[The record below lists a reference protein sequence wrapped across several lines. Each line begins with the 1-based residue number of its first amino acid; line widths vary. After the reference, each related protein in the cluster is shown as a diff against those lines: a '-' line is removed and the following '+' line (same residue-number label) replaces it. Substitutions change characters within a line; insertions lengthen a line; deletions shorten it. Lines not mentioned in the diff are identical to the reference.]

1 MATLYEDWRNVKR
14 ELGRMVNRMESGVRA
29 AESVEDVRQR
39 EYARGRRDGEAAVKH
54 DYCNGCGK
62 QEFYDACNGHY
73 RLIWMFLS
81 LDRPDRE
88 IVRTVVERLAA
99 AQEEEAST

>member
-1 MATLYEDWRNVKR
+1 MATLHEDWRAVKR
-14 ELGRMVNRMESGVRA
+14 ELERMVCRMENRA
-29 AESVEDVRQR
+29 AESAEDMRQQA
-39 EYARGRRDGEAAVKH
+39 YARGRRDGQTEARH

-73 RLIWMFLS
+73 RLIRMFLS
-81 LDRPDRE
+81 LDSPDRE

-99 AQEEEAST
+99 AREEAST

>member
-14 ELGRMVNRMESGVRA
+14 ELGRMVNRMENSVRA
-29 AESVEDVRQR
+29 TESVEDVRQR
-39 EYARGRRDGEAAVKH
+39 EYARGRRDGQAEARH

-62 QEFYDACNGHY
+62 QEFYDACNGYY

-81 LDRPDRE
+81 LDSPDRE

-99 AQEEEAST
+99 AREEASA

>member
-1 MATLYEDWRNVKR
+1 MATLCEDWRNVKR
-14 ELGRMVNRMESGVRA
+14 ELGRMVCRMENGVRA
-29 AESVEDVRQR
+29 AESAEDMRQQA
-39 EYARGRRDGEAAVKH
+39 YARGRRDGQAEARH

-73 RLIWMFLS
+73 RMIWTLLS
-81 LDRPDRE
+81 LDSPDRE

-99 AQEEEAST
+99 AREEAST

>member
-1 MATLYEDWRNVKR
+1 METLYGEWRAVKR
-14 ELGRMVNRMESGVRA
+14 ELERMVCRMENRA
-29 AESVEDVRQR
+29 AESAEDMRQQA
-39 EYARGRRDGEAAVKH
+39 YARGRRDGQTEARH

-73 RLIWMFLS
+73 RLIRMFLS
-81 LDRPDRE
+81 LDSPDRE

-99 AQEEEAST
+99 AREEAST

>member
-14 ELGRMVNRMESGVRA
+14 ELGRMVCRMENGVRA
-29 AESVEDVRQR
+29 AESVEDMRQQA
-39 EYARGRRDGEAAVKH
+39 YARGLRDGQAEARH
-54 DYCNGCGK
+54 DYCNGCRK

-73 RLIWMFLS
+73 LLIRTLLS
-81 LDRPDRE
+81 LDSADRE

-99 AQEEEAST
+99 AREEANT

>member
-14 ELGRMVNRMESGVRA
+14 ELGRMVNRMENGVRA
-29 AESVEDVRQR
+29 AESGEDMRQR
-39 EYARGRRDGEAAVKH
+39 EYARGRRDGQAEARH

-62 QEFYDACNGHY
+62 QEFYDACNGYY

-81 LDRPDRE
+81 LDSPDRE
-88 IVRTVVERLAA
+88 IVRAVVERLAA
-99 AQEEEAST
+99 AREEAST

>member
-1 MATLYEDWRNVKR
+1 METLYGEWRAVKR
-14 ELGRMVNRMESGVRA
+14 ELERMVCRMENRA
-29 AESVEDVRQR
+29 AESAEDMRQQA
-39 EYARGRRDGEAAVKH
+39 YARGLRDGQAEARH

-81 LDRPDRE
+81 LDSADRE

-99 AQEEEAST
+99 AREEENA

>member
-1 MATLYEDWRNVKR
+1 MTTLYEDWRNVKR
-14 ELGRMVNRMESGVRA
+14 ELGRMVCRMENGVRA
-29 AESVEDVRQR
+29 AESAEDMRQQA
-39 EYARGRRDGEAAVKH
+39 YARGRRDGQAEAWH

-73 RLIWMFLS
+73 RMIWTLLS
-81 LDRPDRE
+81 LDSPDRE

-99 AQEEEAST
+99 AREEAST

>member
-1 MATLYEDWRNVKR
+1 METLYEEWRAVKR
-14 ELGRMVNRMESGVRA
+14 ELERMVCRMENRA
-29 AESVEDVRQR
+29 AESAEDMRQQA
-39 EYARGRRDGEAAVKH
+39 YARGRRDGQAAARH

-81 LDRPDRE
+81 LDNADRE

-99 AQEEEAST
+99 AREEAST

>member
-1 MATLYEDWRNVKR
+1 METLYEEWRAVKR
-14 ELGRMVNRMESGVRA
+14 ELGRMVCRVENGVRA
-29 AESVEDVRQR
+29 AESVED
-39 EYARGRRDGEAAVKH
+39 ARRRAYTSGRRDGQAEARH

-73 RLIWMFLS
+73 RLIWTLLS
-81 LDRPDRE
+81 LDSADRE

-99 AQEEEAST
+99 AREEAIT

>member
-1 MATLYEDWRNVKR
+1 METLYEEWRAVKR
-14 ELGRMVNRMESGVRA
+14 ELERMVCRMENRA
-29 AESVEDVRQR
+29 AESVEDVWQR
-39 EYARGRRDGEAAVKH
+39 EYARGRRDGQAEARH

-62 QEFYDACNGHY
+62 REFYDACNGYY

-81 LDRPDRE
+81 LDNPDRE

-99 AQEEEAST
+99 AREEAST

>member
-14 ELGRMVNRMESGVRA
+14 ELGRMVNRMEVGVRA
-29 AESVEDVRQR
+29 AESGEDMRQQA
-39 EYARGRRDGEAAVKH
+39 YAHGRRDGQAEARH

-73 RLIWMFLS
+73 RLIWTLLS
-81 LDRPDRE
+81 LNSADRE

-99 AQEEEAST
+99 AREEAST

>member
-1 MATLYEDWRNVKR
+1 MTTLYEDWRNVKR
-14 ELGRMVNRMESGVRA
+14 ELGRMVCRMENGVRA
-29 AESVEDVRQR
+29 AESVEDARRQA
-39 EYARGRRDGEAAVKH
+39 YTRGRRDGQTEARH

-73 RLIWMFLS
+73 RLIWTLLS
-81 LDRPDRE
+81 LDSADRE

-99 AQEEEAST
+99 AREEAST

>member
-1 MATLYEDWRNVKR
+1 METLYEEWRAVKR
-14 ELGRMVNRMESGVRA
+14 ELGRMVCRMENGVRA

-39 EYARGRRDGEAAVKH
+39 EYARGRRDGQAEAKH

-81 LDRPDRE
+81 LDNPDRE

-99 AQEEEAST
+99 AREEENA

>member
-1 MATLYEDWRNVKR
+1 MATLCEDWRNVKR
-14 ELGRMVNRMESGVRA
+14 ELGRMVCRMENSVRA

-39 EYARGRRDGEAAVKH
+39 EYARGRRDGQAEARH

-73 RLIWMFLS
+73 LLIRTLLS
-81 LDRPDRE
+81 LDSADRE

-99 AQEEEAST
+99 AREEENA

>member
-1 MATLYEDWRNVKR
+1 METLYGEWRAVKR
-14 ELGRMVNRMESGVRA
+14 ELERMVCRMENRA
-29 AESVEDVRQR
+29 AEFAEDMRQQA
-39 EYARGRRDGEAAVKH
+39 YARGLRDGQAEARH

-73 RLIWMFLS
+73 RMIWTLLS
-81 LDRPDRE
+81 LDSPDRE

-99 AQEEEAST
+99 AREEAST

>member
-1 MATLYEDWRNVKR
+1 METLYGEWRAVKR
-14 ELGRMVNRMESGVRA
+14 ELERMVCRMENRA
-29 AESVEDVRQR
+29 AESAENMRQQA
-39 EYARGRRDGEAAVKH
+39 YARGRRDGQTEARH

-73 RLIWMFLS
+73 RLIWTLLS
-81 LDRPDRE
+81 LDSADRE

-99 AQEEEAST
+99 AREEENA

>member
-14 ELGRMVNRMESGVRA
+14 ELGRMVGRMEVGVRA

-39 EYARGRRDGEAAVKH
+39 EYARGRRDEQAEARH

-62 QEFYDACNGHY
+62 QEFYAACNGHY
-73 RLIWMFLS
+73 RLIRTLLS
-81 LDRPDRE
+81 LDSADRE
-88 IVRTVVERLAA
+88 AVRAVVERLATA
-99 AQEEEAST
+99 REEENA

>member
-14 ELGRMVNRMESGVRA
+14 ELGRMVNRMENGVRA
-29 AESVEDVRQR
+29 AESAEDMRQQA
-39 EYARGRRDGEAAVKH
+39 YAHGRRDGQTEARH

-73 RLIWMFLS
+73 RLIWTLLS
-81 LDRPDRE
+81 LDSADRE

-99 AQEEEAST
+99 AREEAST

>member
-14 ELGRMVNRMESGVRA
+14 ELGRMVNRMENSVRA
-29 AESVEDVRQR
+29 AESGEDMRQR

-62 QEFYDACNGHY
+62 QEFYDACNGYY

-81 LDRPDRE
+81 LDSPDRE
-88 IVRTVVERLAA
+88 IVRAVVERLAA
-99 AQEEEAST
+99 AREEAST

>member
-14 ELGRMVNRMESGVRA
+14 ELGRMVNRMEVGVRA
-29 AESVEDVRQR
+29 AESGEDMRQQA
-39 EYARGRRDGEAAVKH
+39 YAHGRRDGQAEARH

-62 QEFYDACNGHY
+62 QEFYDACNGYY

-81 LDRPDRE
+81 LDSPDRE
-88 IVRTVVERLAA
+88 IVRAVVERLAA
-99 AQEEEAST
+99 AREEAST

>member
-1 MATLYEDWRNVKR
+1 METLYEEWRAVKR
-14 ELGRMVNRMESGVRA
+14 ELERMVCRMENRA
-29 AESVEDVRQR
+29 AESAEDMRQQA
-39 EYARGRRDGEAAVKH
+39 YARGLRDGQAEARH

-73 RLIWMFLS
+73 RLIWTLLS
-81 LDRPDRE
+81 LDSPDRE

-99 AQEEEAST
+99 AREEENA

>member
-14 ELGRMVNRMESGVRA
+14 ELGRMVNRMECGVRA
-29 AESVEDVRQR
+29 AESVEDARQR
-39 EYARGRRDGEAAVKH
+39 EYARGRRDGEAAVKY

-62 QEFYDACNGHY
+62 QEFYDACNGYY

-81 LDRPDRE
+81 LDSPDRE
-88 IVRTVVERLAA
+88 IVRTVVARLAA
-99 AQEEEAST
+99 AREEAST

>member
-1 MATLYEDWRNVKR
+1 METLYEEWRAVKR
-14 ELGRMVNRMESGVRA
+14 ELGRMVCRMENGVRA

-39 EYARGRRDGEAAVKH
+39 EYARGRRDGQAEARH

-73 RLIWMFLS
+73 LLIRTLLS
-81 LDRPDRE
+81 LDSADRE

-99 AQEEEAST
+99 AREEENA

>member
-1 MATLYEDWRNVKR
+1 METLHEEWRAVKR
-14 ELGRMVNRMESGVRA
+14 ELGRMVCRMENGVRA
-29 AESVEDVRQR
+29 AESAEDMRKQA
-39 EYARGRRDGEAAVKH
+39 YARGLRDGQAEAKH

-81 LDRPDRE
+81 LDSPDRE
-88 IVRTVVERLAA
+88 IVRAVVERLAA
-99 AQEEEAST
+99 ARKEENT

>member
-1 MATLYEDWRNVKR
+1 METLHEEWRNVKR
-14 ELGRMVNRMESGVRA
+14 ELGRMVCRMENGVRA
-29 AESVEDVRQR
+29 AESAEDMRQQA
-39 EYARGRRDGEAAVKH
+39 YARGLRDGQAEARH

-73 RLIWMFLS
+73 RLIWTLLS
-81 LDRPDRE
+81 LDSPDRE

-99 AQEEEAST
+99 AREEAST

>member
-1 MATLYEDWRNVKR
+1 MATLCEDWRNVKR
-14 ELGRMVNRMESGVRA
+14 ELGRMVCRMENSVRA

-39 EYARGRRDGEAAVKH
+39 EYARGRRDGQTEARH
-54 DYCNGCGK
+54 DYCNGCRK

-73 RLIWMFLS
+73 LLIRTLLS
-81 LDRPDRE
+81 LDSADRE

-99 AQEEEAST
+99 AREEAST